1 MSVRIIGHRGARG
14 LFPENTIAGFERALE
29 LGVDMVEIDVQVTA
43 DGVPVVVHDTVLTGA
58 LYRRGGS
65 WLPEPGLSVSSAT
78 WAELRTLDAGAAR
91 PGGPVALAFPEQQ
104 PLATTRIP
112 RLSEVLSL
120 LAPSAIPILLE
131 IKRDATDPDAPSAAY
146 CVEAMRSDI
155 EATFK
160 RGKVL
165 VFQSFDWAILAEVQS
180 RWPAA
185 NIAALSSERG
195 TPRSV
200 FKESP
205 WLSRWADQVTRHGA
219 SPVIAGN
226 GWSTWSASEKDL
238 DPETTRR
245 AQDAGLD
252 VFAWTVN
259 ELTRANALVVQGV
272 DGVITDY
279 PDRVNAQSCVG
290 SDTGLL
296 R

>member
-14 LFPENTIAGFERALE
+14 LLPENTIDGFERALE

-43 DGVPVVVHDTVLTGA
+43 DGAAVVVHDTVLTGA

-78 WAELRTLDAGAAR
+78 WAELRALDAGMAR

-112 RLSEVLSL
+112 RLSAVLSHF
-120 LAPSAIPILLE
+120 ASSAVPILLE
-131 IKRDATDPDAPSAAY
+131 IKRDATDRDALSAAY
-146 CVEAMRSDI
+146 CVEAMLSDI
-155 EATFK
+155 DATFK
-160 RGKVL
+160 RGNVL
-165 VFQSFDWAILAEVQS
+165 VFQSFDWATLAEVQS

-200 FKESP
+200 FTESP
-205 WLSRWADQVTRHGA
+205 WLSRWADEVARHGA
-219 SPVIAGN
+219 SAVIAAN
-226 GWSTWSASEKDL
+226 GWSTWSAAEQDL
-238 DPETTRR
+238 DPETTRG

-259 ELTRANALVVQGV
+259 ELTRANALVAQGV

-279 PDRVNAQSCVG
+279 PDRINAQSCGG